1 MGRNRDRGPDD
12 YEHDD
17 WSVLHW
23 RPVVR
28 ANLLTVIVAVV
39 SLGGQLTAIAWY
51 GGRLEQKV
59 TNNTQT
65 IDKQDLRFA
74 RQEQELKELR
84 REIGT
89 QGNAIAATNVAYAD
103 ILRRLDSID
112 RKLDRR

>member
-1 MGRNRDRGPDD
+1 MGRDRGPDD

-17 WSVLHW
+17 WSLFHW

-39 SLGGQLTAIAWY
+39 SLGGQLVAIAWY
-51 GGRLEQKV
+51 GGSLEQKV
-59 TNNTQT
+59 ANNQKTL
-65 IDKQDLRFA
+65 DDHAK
-74 RQEQELKELR
+74 ELKELR
-84 REIGT
+84 RDVGT
-89 QGNAIAATNVAYAD
+89 QGNSIAATNVAYAD